1 MLVSSASLRTLLQ
14 NNVCEVKFL
23 RKRPRPGRPP
33 YRRMVCTNANQL
45 LLSPN
50 GRLTLNY
57 SPPKGAP
64 RYDQG
69 QSNTVI
75 VWDVLMQDYRVVSC
89 QSCDLIATVPA
100 NEQFWDYFR
109 KELLPMTTP
118 QKMAYMDS

>member
-1 MLVSSASLRTLLQ
+1 
-14 NNVCEVKFL
+14 
-23 RKRPRPGRPP
+23 
-33 YRRMVCTNANQL
+33 MVCTNANQL
-45 LLSPN
+45 LLSSN

-64 RYDQG
+64 RHDQN

-75 VWDVLMQDYRVVSC
+75 VWDVLMQDYRVVNC

-109 KELLPMTTP
+109 QDLLPMTAS
-118 QKMAYMDS
+118 QKTAFMDS